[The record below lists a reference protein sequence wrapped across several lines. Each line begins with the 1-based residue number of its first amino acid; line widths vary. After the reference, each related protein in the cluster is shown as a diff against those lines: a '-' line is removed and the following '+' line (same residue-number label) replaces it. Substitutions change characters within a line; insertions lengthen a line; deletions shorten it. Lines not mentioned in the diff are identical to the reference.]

1 MKLSVVKALF
11 IVFVICIEIC
21 STQAKL
27 KSLRSDVLPVSAGS
41 AAASM
46 ALLQKQ
52 LRGLGIPDWEELKEI
67 SRRVRVFGRVQEFD
81 VS

>member
-1 MKLSVVKALF
+1 M
-11 IVFVICIEIC
+11 
-21 STQAKL
+21 
-27 KSLRSDVLPVSAGS
+27 LPVSAGS